1 MPRTRTFSLQA
12 KGNSLVC
19 TVMKKAWRDAG
30 EEFDNPGTV
39 EQTYYPEEGLVVLDF
54 NTDNE

>member
-1 MPRTRTFSLQA
+1 
-12 KGNSLVC
+12 
-19 TVMKKAWRDAG
+19 MKKAWRDAG

-54 NTDNE
+54 NTDE